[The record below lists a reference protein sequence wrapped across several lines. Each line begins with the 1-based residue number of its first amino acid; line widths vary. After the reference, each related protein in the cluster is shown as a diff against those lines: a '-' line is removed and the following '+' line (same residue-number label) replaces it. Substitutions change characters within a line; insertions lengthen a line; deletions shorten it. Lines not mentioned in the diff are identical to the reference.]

1 MPSRH
6 VAWLILGILAAFLV
20 PFASSATLR
29 VTGSTT
35 VNPVIVEAASLL
47 AQSNGPSFQLDTLGG
62 SSGGIAALADGRA
75 DVAMSS
81 RPILASDRTKY
92 LGAEFQLHPI
102 ALDAVALVVSRDVW
116 DGGIRALSRNQ
127 VRQIY
132 EGTITNWKMLG
143 GPDRAI
149 VFFNKEPG
157 RGTWEVFA
165 RWLYGDSAAA
175 PLVSLLEVGSNEEA
189 RNKVAA
195 TRGAITQLS
204 AAWADGN
211 KTMALALRDPDG
223 GFVEPSAHNVR
234 SGDYPVRR
242 YLYLI
247 TDGAPSPEVQALL
260 DFILS
265 PPGQAIVER
274 HGFQAL
280 ASPRSI
286 GVDP

>member
-35 VNPVIVEAASLL
+35 VNPVIVEATSLL